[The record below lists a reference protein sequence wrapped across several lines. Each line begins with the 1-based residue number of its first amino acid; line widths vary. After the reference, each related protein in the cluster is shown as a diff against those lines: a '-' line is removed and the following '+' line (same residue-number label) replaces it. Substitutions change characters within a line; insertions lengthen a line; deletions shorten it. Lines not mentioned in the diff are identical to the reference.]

1 MLSVNESSTTSTRR
15 IVDFKVDNSPPDIPS
30 NYSNAIPQDL
40 EFETLFN
47 FDFEGQRDVLIS
59 KNQVKKA
66 GRKIRKNEG
75 DLKDARSK
83 IQLFRAEH
91 KKPLEYI
98 VRIVSRYSSED
109 TQVVARLKRLDTIID
124 KLTRPS
130 LDGINENKT
139 CVTNMND
146 IGGCRA
152 IFESIECLYTALGHI
167 KIIVDRLPNIKIK
180 DIDNYIE
187 KPKGNDCG
195 YRSLHVIFEFETL
208 NKTLKIEAQ
217 LRTRAQHLWATTVEV
232 IDLIERVKIKTLS
245 HRPNSE
251 KNRNQVHWE
260 ELLSLMS
267 EVISGNEGCRKL
279 TDTRRVEIK
288 NKLKYLNNKVKAI
301 NKLRSFKLVSEKIN
315 SKINYKNSYYI
326 VVIGLEKGSI
336 KVIAE
341 QAYDNEHKA
350 MLIYNNIEQVVSS
363 MDNTNT
369 LMVATKDISS
379 LGDAYP
385 NYLGDCQ
392 AFIEILHEAMV

>member
-1 MLSVNESSTTSTRR
+1 MPVNDSSTKR
-15 IVDFKVDNSPPDIPS
+15 IVDFRVDNSPPNIPS
-30 NYSNAIPQDL
+30 NAVSEELD
-40 EFETLFN
+40 FETLFN
-47 FDFEGQRDVLIS
+47 SDFEESHDVVIS

-75 DLKDARSK
+75 DLKDARAK
-83 IQLFRAEH
+83 IQSFRTEH
-91 KKPLEYI
+91 KKPLECI
-98 VRIVSRYSSED
+98 VQIVSRYSCEG

-124 KLTRPS
+124 KLTRLS
-130 LDGINENKT
+130 LDGVSENKT

-152 IFESIECLYTALGHI
+152 IFERIEYLYDALEDI
-167 KIIVDRLPNIKIK
+167 KIIVDRLSNIKIK

-187 KPKGNDCG
+187 NPKGNDCG
-195 YRSLHVIFEFETL
+195 YRSLHIIFEFKTPD
-208 NKTLKIEAQ
+208 KTLKIEAQ
-217 LRTRAQHLWATTVEV
+217 LRTRVQHLWATTVEV

-245 HRPNSE
+245 HRPDNE
-251 KNRNQVHWE
+251 KNRSQIYWE

-267 EVISGNEGCRKL
+267 DVIAGNEGCNEL
-279 TDTRRVEIK
+279 TDSRRTEIK
-288 NKLKYLNNKVKAI
+288 NKLKYLNNKVKAV
-301 NKLRSFKLVSEKIN
+301 NKLESFKLVSEKIDFN
-315 SKINYKNSYYI
+315 TSSQNSYYI

-363 MDNTNT
+363 MENTNT

-392 AFIEILHEAMV
+392 AFIEMLNEAMT